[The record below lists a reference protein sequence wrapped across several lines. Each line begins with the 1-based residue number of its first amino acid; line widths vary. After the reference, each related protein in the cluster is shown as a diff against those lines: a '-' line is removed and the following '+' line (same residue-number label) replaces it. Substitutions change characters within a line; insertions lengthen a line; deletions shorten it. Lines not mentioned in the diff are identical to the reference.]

1 MVVLKD
7 KDSGLPYVLTIENGV
22 LYIVETAFVPVIIGA
37 DLAPNP
43 AVTGRRVMISV
54 AAIDVVYVP
63 SAQAPAAGNFTAG
76 EM

>member
-7 KDSGLPYVLTIENGV
+7 KDSGLPYVLTVENGV

-43 AVTGRRVMISV
+43 AVTRVMISV
-54 AAIDVVYVP
+54 AAEDTASV
-63 SAQAPAAGNFTAG
+63 PAALRHSGQLVCG
-76 EM
+76 EV

>member
-7 KDSGLPYVLTIENGV
+7 KDSGLPYVLTVENRV

-43 AVTGRRVMISV
+43 AVAGSV
-54 AAIDVVYVP
+54 AAEDTASV
-63 SAQAPAAGNFTAG
+63 PAALRHSGQLVCG
-76 EM
+76 EV

>member
-43 AVTGRRVMISV
+43 AVTGQRVK
-54 AAIDVVYVP
+54 D
-63 SAQAPAAGNFTAG
+63 
-76 EM
+76 